1 MKLLRGFWDAKRLTS
16 TLEEAIAK
24 EASTWRPRLLKAKVN
39 QDAEIGPEERD
50 EAVRWLATLSTK
62 VQAYPET
69 FAMSVSILDRF
80 LNAVKARPKYLRCI
94 SVSCFFLAAKINEE
108 DEAIPSAGE
117 LVRVSECGCTANE
130 LLRMERII
138 LDKLGWN
145 LKDVTALDFLHIFH
159 ALLTTY
165 QPQLLDTYT
174 CMTPS
179 RHLAHLTRKLQRCMA
194 CHQVLGFPGSV
205 VSLALLSLELEM
217 LIPDWLAATFMLQ
230 KMVKVQNESLIR
242 CREVIARHLAAQRD
256 MTQNLVYIISAPAN
270 KSAKRKVAQIQD
282 DDIYDGI
289 KRLYDQDW
297 KGDPEVVAG
306 ATEDVA
312 MVTGGVACSSQLR
325 QDRDGNLSPTL
336 PPLQPITA
344 MI

>member
-39 QDAEIGPEERD
+39 QDAEIGPSERD

-80 LNAVKARPKYLRCI
+80 LNAVKA
-94 SVSCFFLAAKINEE
+94 
-108 DEAIPSAGE
+108 IPSAEE
-117 LVRVSECGCTANE
+117 LVCVSECGCTANE

-165 QPQLLDTYT
+165 RPQLLDTYT

-256 MTQNLVYIISAPAN
+256 MTQNMVYIISAPAN
-270 KSAKRKVAQIQD
+270 KSSKRKVGQIED
-282 DDIYDGI
+282 DDMYDGI

-297 KGDPEVVAG
+297 KGDPEVVV
-306 ATEDVA
+306 ATEEVA